1 LNSFIIDENQLR
13 INYYK
18 LNNENVNGDNILTNL
33 ISQSRQ
39 YEFKLFEEFNR
50 RVSTNI
56 ELDGGLFIYENVNNY
71 SFIINTN
78 VR

>member
-1 LNSFIIDENQLR
+1 MR

-56 ELDGGLFIYENVNNY
+56 ELDGGLFIYDNVNNY

>member
-1 LNSFIIDENQLR
+1 LR

-56 ELDGGLFIYENVNNY
+56 ELDGGLFIYDNVNNY